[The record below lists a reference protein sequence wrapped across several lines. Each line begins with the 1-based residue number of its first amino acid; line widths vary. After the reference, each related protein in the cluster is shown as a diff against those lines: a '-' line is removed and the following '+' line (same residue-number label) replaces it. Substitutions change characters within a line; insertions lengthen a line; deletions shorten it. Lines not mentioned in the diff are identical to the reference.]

1 MGEFLTNVLMK
12 TAQSAEDGSLG
23 ILTCIASPNVKS
35 GQFFGPGMG
44 GMITSIKGPAKG
56 YALEETYDNPETKD
70 LLWSLSCDAIEDE
83 FII

>member
-1 MGEFLTNVLMK
+1 
-12 TAQSAEDGSLG
+12 
-23 ILTCIASPNVKS
+23 
-35 GQFFGPGMG
+35 
-44 GMITSIKGPAKG
+44 MITSIKGPAKG